1 MKLSAEWRVWS
12 AECKSRRKK
21 RVPASWTLI
30 PHSAFRTPHSEGF
43 TLLEVMLAVAI
54 LSIVIVSLMGLSNRS
69 SQDVALA
76 ERITTATFLAKR
88 VMTETLLINPQF
100 PREKDGEFEE
110 EEFGDYAWKM
120 IVAPTPVPQV
130 MEVRVAVLWRE
141 GEREEKVE
149 LVSYE

>member
-1 MKLSAEWRVWS
+1 M
-12 AECKSRRKK
+12 
-21 RVPASWTLI
+21 
-30 PHSAFRTPHSEGF
+30 
-43 TLLEVMLAVAI
+43 MAVAI
-54 LSIVIVSLMGLSNRS
+54 LSLVIVSLMGLQSKS
-69 SQDVALA
+69 SQDVMLA
-76 ERITTATFLAKR
+76 EHITTATLLAKR
-88 VMTETLLINPQF
+88 VMTETLLISLQL
-100 PREKDGEFEE
+100 PREKEGEFEE